1 MWIILYHLRKIGIKL
16 LGNLG
21 HTIAL
26 STYMCNVFVMVYM
39 GTKSGSDGELVVVV
53 DGFYSLAITKAKASK
68 GIRAQYPTI
77 TKEI

>member
-1 MWIILYHLRKIGIKL
+1 
-16 LGNLG
+16 
-21 HTIAL
+21 
-26 STYMCNVFVMVYM
+26 MCNVFVMVYM